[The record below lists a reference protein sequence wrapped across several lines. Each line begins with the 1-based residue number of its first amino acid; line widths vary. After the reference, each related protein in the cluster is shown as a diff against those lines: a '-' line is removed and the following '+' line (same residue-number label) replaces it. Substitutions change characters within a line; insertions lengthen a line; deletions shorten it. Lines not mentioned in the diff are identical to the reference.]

1 MVEKSKNNPV
11 GISIHSLDLY
21 QIFSCLIND
30 LSSSTCSY
38 RAVDVV
44 KRKKVLSKHFY
55 KSNFDV
61 GGITKGLN
69 TYEKNVY
76 NCHLKIR

>member
-30 LSSSTCSY
+30 LSSSTWSCI
-38 RAVDVV
+38 AVDVG
-44 KRKKVLSKHFY
+44 SM
-55 KSNFDV
+55 
-61 GGITKGLN
+61 TKGLN
-69 TYEKNVY
+69 TYEKNGH